1 MTSKNP
7 PDTTPTLW
15 PRRCRVRIN
24 VLAPGVRVISFLTSF
39 RMLMSAP
46 ANKATRSFR
55 EVLKSISPR
64 IARSVIATTLAPTPN
79 FSAIK
84 SITSSCMRVESISRR
99 TMRLAR
105 RVRPL
110 CSTAISMPFACAIS
124 ASSRWIIFKS
134 PSSRLKETSNSI
146 AVRG

>member
-1 MTSKNP
+1 MRIK
-7 PDTTPTLW
+7 
-15 PRRCRVRIN
+15 VR
-24 VLAPGVRVISFLTSF
+24 APGVRVISSLTSF
-39 RMLMSAP
+39 RIAISAP

-84 SITSSCMRVESISRR
+84 SMTSSCMSVESMSRR

-105 RVRPL
+105 RVSPL
-110 CSTAISMPFACAIS
+110 CSTAISIPFACAIS
-124 ASSRWIIFKS
+124 ASSRWIIFRS
-134 PSSRLKETSNSI
+134 PSSKLKETSNSI
-146 AVRG
+146 AVSG